1 MSSRI
6 LDAIGWETNFLFFLP
21 FLLIFIWGEALK
33 YKPLGGL
40 ALVPTGFVKEENI
53 YNYMLRH
60 KNGMNKG

>member
-1 MSSRI
+1 V
-6 LDAIGWETNFLFFLP
+6 
-21 FLLIFIWGEALK
+21 EALK

-53 YNYMLRH
+53 YNYMLRD